1 MRRVL
6 VCLTLLVLTAGV
18 STQAHAHGVSG
29 GLEGPVIAPP
39 GYDEA
44 SSQGVRAFAAGR
56 YLEARGHFTDAHRIW
71 PTARSLRALGHCEYE
86 LRNYAVAVGL
96 LEQSLAS
103 HERPLDEVQRAESE
117 ELLQRARG
125 YVANFK
131 ITTVPENSH
140 VTIDGL
146 PIAPTRAGVL
156 LPVGLHFVEVSA
168 DGYHTRR
175 RELEIQG
182 TVDQQIVVEL
192 LPKDPVYTGPGPI
205 RADQPL
211 RRKWW
216 FWTGVGGVVTAC
228 LITGLVLALRDPDV
242 RSPSGGN
249 SGVVIQVPPVPP
261 SSAP

>member
-1 MRRVL
+1 MRRL
-6 VCLTLLVLTAGV
+6 CVCLTLLIMTLGVTAD
-18 STQAHAHGVSG
+18 ARAHGVSG
-29 GLEGPVIAPP
+29 GLEKPVVAPP

-44 SSQGVRAFAAGR
+44 SSKGVRAFAVGR
-56 YLEARGHFTDAHRIW
+56 YMEARGHFTDAHRIW

-103 HERPLDEVQRAESE
+103 TERPLDDVQRAESE
-117 ELLQRARG
+117 ELLVRARG

-131 ITTVPENSH
+131 ITTVPAHSH

-146 PIAPTRAGVL
+146 PIAPTGVGVL

-182 TVDQQIVVEL
+182 AVDQEILVEL
-192 LPKDPVYTGPGPI
+192 LPRAPAYTGSGPL
-205 RADQPL
+205 RADEPL
-211 RRKWW
+211 RKKWW
-216 FWTGVGGVVTAC
+216 FWVGGAVTAVV
-228 LITGLVLALRDPDV
+228 ITGLVLALREPEVRDPT
-242 RSPSGGN
+242 GGN
-249 SGVVIQVPPVPP
+249 SGVVIVVPPAPP
-261 SSAP
+261 

>member
-1 MRRVL
+1 MTTRL
-6 VCLTLLVLTAGV
+6 VVYLTVVMLMLGA
-18 STQAHAHGVSG
+18 STVARAHGVSG
-29 GLEGPVIAPP
+29 GLEKPVVAPA

-44 SSQGVRAFAAGR
+44 SSKGVRAFSAGR

-103 HERPLDEVQRAESE
+103 TERPLDDVQRVESK
-117 ELLQRARG
+117 ELLTRARG

-131 ITTVPENSH
+131 ITTIPEHSH

-146 PIAPTRAGVL
+146 PMVATHTGVML
-156 LPVGLHFVEVSA
+156 SVGLHFVEVSA
-168 DGYHTRR
+168 KGYHTRR

-182 TVDQQIVVEL
+182 AVDQEILVEL
-192 LPKDPVYTGPGPI
+192 LPSAPAYDGPGAL
-205 RADQPL
+205 RADETPL
-211 RRKWW
+211 RKKWW

-228 LITGLVLALRDPDV
+228 VVTGLVLALRDPEV
-242 RSPSGGN
+242 RDPTGGS
-249 SGVVIQVPPVPP
+249 SGVVIVVPPTPGP
-261 SSAP
+261 

>member
-1 MRRVL
+1 ML
-6 VCLTLLVLTAGV
+6 MLGA
-18 STQAHAHGVSG
+18 STVARAHGVSG
-29 GLEGPVIAPP
+29 ALEKPVVAPP

-44 SSQGVRAFAAGR
+44 SSKGVRAFSAGR

-86 LRNYAVAVGL
+86 LRNYGVAVGL

-103 HERPLDEVQRAESE
+103 NERPLDEVQRAESE
-117 ELLQRARG
+117 ELLTRARG

-131 ITTVPENSH
+131 ITTIPAHSH

-146 PIAPTRAGVL
+146 PMAATRAGVM

-168 DGYHTRR
+168 EGYHTRR

-182 TVDQQIVVEL
+182 AVDQEILVEL
-192 LPKDPVYTGPGPI
+192 LPNAPAYDGPGPL

-211 RRKWW
+211 RKKWW

-228 LITGLVLALRDPDV
+228 VITGLVLALRDPDV
-242 RSPSGGN
+242 REPTGGN
-249 SGVVIQVPPVPP
+249 SGVVIVVPQTPWR
-261 SSAP
+261 